1 MQRHGRILNTEG
13 LAQHWERIDLTVALL
28 VQYLALDGP
37 ILWLSQVHM
46 CNLFVLSAWL
56 LSSQL
61 INFSERQCAL
71 VSAVHSQIQKDRL
84 SSQQPPRNSKENI
97 PGQSLIPSFLV
108 YPLKRNVHEY
118 CLCQNGGAV
127 THECGYSTIKNVS

>member
-71 VSAVHSQIQKDRL
+71 VSAVHSQIQNDRL
-84 SSQQPPRNSKENI
+84 FSQPGRYLPPRNSKEHI
-97 PGQSLIPSFLV
+97 PGESLIPKFSL
-108 YPLKRNVHEY
+108 YIP
-118 CLCQNGGAV
+118 
-127 THECGYSTIKNVS
+127 